1 MKKGDDDTP
10 LTELA
15 RGLRKRSWVTMR
27 TLLRA
32 GKSVARESLGLERLL
47 GRVDE
52 DDAVRAAR
60 VMLDQLDGLKGLSMK
75 IGQLLSYMDPS
86 LPPKARR
93 VLARLQFQSRPVAF
107 DEIAGVVRQDLGDE
121 PDALFEDFEREPFAA
136 ASIGQVHR
144 ASLAGRPVAVKVQY
158 PDIESLVRADLKTI
172 RRLSRLPL
180 ALMPLDG
187 RGLLEELASQLLTE
201 CDYELEA
208 ENQRW
213 FGRMFREVADI
224 SVPPVHFGRSGR
236 QVLTSDLVRAAD
248 FHTFARQAE
257 PEVKNRAAESIYR
270 ACFTGIFRH
279 CMYNADPH
287 PGNYLFGDDGHVTLL
302 DFGCVKRFQPD
313 FIDRWRRLAWSILDN
328 DLDTFARAWDDAG
341 LLRRS
346 RGFDAAHQLEVMRVL
361 YRPMLTASPFTFTE
375 AFIGEVRD
383 RLVFKNR
390 NKLKLALPAEW
401 LFIQRLQFGLFSVLA
416 ELEATADWGAVF
428 REALEQ
434 EARPLYR
441 EELLAEKG
449 PRASPVRERGR
460 SRSAP

>member
-1 MKKGDDDTP
+1 VKKGDEDGVP

-15 RGLRKRSWVTMR
+15 RGLRKRSWVTLR
-27 TLLRA
+27 TLMRA
-32 GKSVARESLGLERLL
+32 GTSVAREGLGFERLL

-93 VLARLQFQSRPVAF
+93 VLARLQFQSRPMAF
-107 DEIAGVVRQDLGDE
+107 EEIARVVRHDLGDE
-121 PDALFEDFEREPFAA
+121 PDVLFEDFEREPFAA

-144 ASLAGRPVAVKVQY
+144 ASLDGEPVAVKVQY

-172 RRLSRLPL
+172 RRLARVPL
-180 ALMPLDG
+180 ALGPLDG

-213 FGRMFREVADI
+213 FCRMFQDVEEI
-224 SVPPVHFGRSGR
+224 SVPRVHIGRSGR
-236 QVLTSDLVRAAD
+236 RVLTSDLARAAD
-248 FHTFARQAE
+248 FHTFAREADQA
-257 PEVKNRAAESIYR
+257 VKNRAAESIYR
-270 ACFTGIFRH
+270 ACFTGIFHH

-302 DFGCVKRFQPD
+302 DFGCVKRFDPD
-313 FIDRWRRLAWSILDN
+313 FVDRWRRLAWSILEG
-328 DLDTFARAWDDAG
+328 DLAEFEEAWAKAG
-341 LLRRS
+341 LVRR
-346 RGFDAAHQLEVMRVL
+346 RRRFDAAHQLEAMRVL
-361 YRPMLTASPFTFTE
+361 YRPMIVEAPFTFTE
-375 AFIGEVRD
+375 AFIAEVRD

-390 NKLKLALPAEW
+390 NKFKVALPPEW

-416 ELEATADWGAVF
+416 DLGASVDWGAVF
-428 REALEQ
+428 REALGQ

-441 EELLAEKG
+441 REL
-449 PRASPVRERGR
+449 PRES
-460 SRSAP
+460 